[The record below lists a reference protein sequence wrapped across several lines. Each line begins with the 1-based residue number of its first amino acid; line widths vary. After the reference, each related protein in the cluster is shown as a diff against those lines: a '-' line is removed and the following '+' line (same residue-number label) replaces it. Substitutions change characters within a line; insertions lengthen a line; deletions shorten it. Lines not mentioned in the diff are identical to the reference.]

1 MAVLSQ
7 VNVTEI
13 ESNRPK
19 TYRKNKV
26 MNLKI
31 IISFICN
38 SKLYLHTRKN
48 TFTKYI
54 NLLLKENFEQNQ
66 LINV

>member
-13 ESNRPK
+13 ESNK

-48 TFTKYI
+48 SFTKYI
-54 NLLLKENFEQNQ
+54 NLLLKENLEQNQ